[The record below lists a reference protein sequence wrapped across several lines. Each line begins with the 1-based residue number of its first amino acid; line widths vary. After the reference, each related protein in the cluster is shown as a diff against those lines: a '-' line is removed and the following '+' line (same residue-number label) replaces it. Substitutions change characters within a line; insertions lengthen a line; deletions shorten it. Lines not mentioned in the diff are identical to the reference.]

1 MIFQNDKNETRKMHK
16 NKNGKLWKKE
26 KTMQYQKIE
35 LKYHKILTI
44 INANG
49 CTKQCKQKQ
58 ERAKKYRVKE
68 TQGRFKSE

>member
-26 KTMQYQKIE
+26 KAMRYQKIE

-49 CTKQCKQKQ
+49 CTK
-58 ERAKKYRVKE
+58 
-68 TQGRFKSE
+68 